1 MKPVATPA
9 ASPADATAAAAAAA
23 AAISNRLSS
32 LGSGRANPLSASLPA
47 KPAFSLGSGPLRS
60 SGLKNSLS
68 MGGEDDGDER
78 KPALGMF
85 KIEGDI
91 DMNVDAAGD
100 EKLGSEDE
108 DDEELEGGAAYRADA
123 NAMREARMAALRNA
137 EGLDRAEAMQIDEKP
152 TTAAQGAAGEE
163 EEEEDE
169 LEAFMKSVQKEV
181 KNVDKADKDK
191 LATRKGQVL
200 LEPTDPG
207 EGEDEVEEENE
218 LDKVGVSAQ
227 DILAC
232 VLVSRLSRRRRG
244 DADVF

>member
-9 ASPADATAAAAAAA
+9 GTPADATAAAAAAA
-23 AAISNRLSS
+23 AAISNRLSTG
-32 LGSGRANPLSASLPA
+32 GSARANPLSASLPA

-91 DMNVDAAGD
+91 DMNVDGTTGD
-100 EKLGSEDE
+100 VLGSDDD

-123 NAMREARMAALRNA
+123 LAMREARMAALRNA

-152 TTAAQGAAGEE
+152 DSAGAAANTQSVQDGGED
-163 EEEEDE
+163 EEEDE

-181 KNVDKADKDK
+181 KNVDKADQAK
-191 LATRKGQVL
+191 LAGRKGQVL
-200 LEPTDPG
+200 LEPTEPG
-207 EGEDEVEEENE
+207 EAEEEVEEEDE
-218 LDKVGVSAQ
+218 LDKVGVTAQ
-227 DILAC
+227 DILA
-232 VLVSRLSRRRRG
+232 
-244 DADVF
+244 